1 MNADFAAAM
10 RRATLLTR
18 AQDVAGATR
27 LIQIA
32 LAGQPASESHGTG
45 PQAVIPPRSPQ
56 PSPGR
61 LVDADIAALTMAG
74 RVGGEVRPRQRIE
87 HLRELI
93 VRPSDY
99 RLRIRLKYSRP

>member
-1 MNADFAAAM
+1 VQQVSALIRFPTWLKNGLINAHFGPFGDGVNPIY
-10 RRATLLTR
+10 TR
-18 AQDVAGATR
+18 SSVH
-27 LIQIA
+27 
-32 LAGQPASESHGTG
+32 P
-45 PQAVIPPRSPQ
+45 
-56 PSPGR
+56 R